1 MKPRQIKKNSKH
13 AMKLLLKLF
22 PKLYQEHHFEYDDC
36 STNEYFTFAPT
47 GGLYLDYGECEDVV
61 SASLALFD
69 AIRYFH
75 KNWNRRTTIQ
85 VSGCYGEIVEIPKL
99 NATWQQLLTECRKL
113 AKAGVRFK

>member
-22 PKLYQEHHFEYDDC
+22 PTVYQEYHFEYDC
-36 STNEYFTFAPT
+36 WMNEYFTFT
-47 GGLYLDYGECEDVV
+47 LGGFCFDYGEYWDTV

-69 AIRYFH
+69 AIKCFH
-75 KNWNRRTTIQ
+75 KNWNRRTLVQ

-99 NATWQQLLTECRKL
+99 NATWQQLLTECRRQV
-113 AKAGVRFK
+113 KAGVRFK